1 MGSTWGTHSVPSG
14 CGCAASSP
22 RCRAGSRRGRLDPP
36 ARAALR
42 RELYLLH
49 AVCGVYL
56 ARLRALYVPLLL
68 TRLDVGSEKVL
79 VEQLQRASHSPL
91 MSSG

>member
-1 MGSTWGTHSVPSG
+1 MLP
-14 CGCAASSP
+14 CAASSTCCTP
-22 RCRAGSRRGRLDPP
+22 SA
-36 ARAALR
+36 
-42 RELYLLH
+42 
-49 AVCGVYL
+49 GVYL

-68 TRLDVGSEKVL
+68 TRLDDGSEKVL